1 MSTDTFSN
9 RDVLIVGAGPCG
21 LTLAHEL
28 LHRGIQPR
36 IIDKNAAASQ
46 ETKASGIMTRTLE
59 LLTPSGIA
67 EEMVARGVKEPILS
81 IYSEGHQLACFDFG
95 RHVDSVYSY
104 VLTLPQSMTEEIL
117 TQHVIGRGGNI
128 ERSVELINL
137 EQQEEGVG
145 VVLRHADGREERS
158 RTRWLVGC
166 DGAHSMVR
174 HLVGATFIGRTLE
187 QSFATGNVRMHWNVP
202 SDQILACLKR
212 GNFIAYF
219 PLAGGRYRFVIAYQP
234 EDAPTGEITLDEIQ
248 HVVDVCGPEGARVS
262 DPTGLARYQI
272 NERKVNHYLWQH
284 AVLVGDAAHIH
295 SPVGG
300 QGMNTGI
307 QDAFNL
313 AWKLALVV
321 QGKASERLLESYAS
335 EREEVGRQLVQRT
348 GLFTRLAL
356 RHQPLAIAARDMIIP
371 HVTRLEKVQ
380 QAFTATMAELS
391 IAYRHSPLVSEYHGE
406 KTRPGH
412 SPVKA
417 GDRAPDGPV
426 TTATVKAPG
435 RLYELLNGNRHVL
448 LIFAHQ
454 KEIRSELQHTLREWQ
469 DWLDVYLIQ
478 RSQPDGEGKQAY
490 YDPDGSLAQ
499 RYGIADEGLVL
510 IRPDGYIALR
520 SQPIATEPLQ
530 RYFTTIS
537 SPARP
542 SAIVG

>member
-1 MSTDTFSN
+1 MSADTVSN
-9 RDVLIVGAGPCG
+9 KDVLIVGAGPCG

-28 LHRGIQPR
+28 LRRGIQPR
-36 IIDKNAAASQ
+36 IIEKNAAASQ
-46 ETKASGIMTRTLE
+46 NTKALGVMTRTLE

-67 EEMVARGVKEPILS
+67 GEMVAQGVKVPAFRV
-81 IYSEGHQLACFDFG
+81 YSEGRQLACFDFTH
-95 RHVDSVYSY
+95 HVDSAYSY
-104 VLTLPQSMTEEIL
+104 VLTLPQPMTEEIL
-117 TQHVIGRGGNI
+117 AQHVVELGGNI
-128 ERSVELINL
+128 ERGVELINL
-137 EQQEEGVG
+137 EQQEEGVE

-166 DGAHSMVR
+166 DGAHSIVR
-174 HLVGATFIGRTLE
+174 HLVGATFVGRTLE

-202 SDQILACLKR
+202 SDRAFACLKR
-212 GNFIAYF
+212 GDLIAYF
-219 PLAGGRYRFVIAYQP
+219 PIPGGQHRVVIAYKP

-248 HVVDVCGPEGARVS
+248 RAIDACGPEGARVS
-262 DPTGLARYQI
+262 DPTWLARYQI
-272 NERKVNHYLWQH
+272 NERRVDHYVWQH
-284 AVLVGDAAHIH
+284 VVLVGDAAHIH

-300 QGMNTGI
+300 QGMNTGM

-348 GLFTRLAL
+348 GLLTRLAL
-356 RHQPLAIAARDMIIP
+356 MHQPLAIAARDMIIP

-391 IAYRHSPLVSEYHGE
+391 IAYRHSPLTSEYHGE
-406 KTRPGH
+406 KTRSGH

-426 TTATVKAPG
+426 TIGTAKAPG

-454 KEIRSELQHTLREWQ
+454 KEIGSELQNTLSEWQ

-478 RSQPDGEGKQAY
+478 RGQLDSEGEQAY

-542 SAIVG
+542 SAVVG